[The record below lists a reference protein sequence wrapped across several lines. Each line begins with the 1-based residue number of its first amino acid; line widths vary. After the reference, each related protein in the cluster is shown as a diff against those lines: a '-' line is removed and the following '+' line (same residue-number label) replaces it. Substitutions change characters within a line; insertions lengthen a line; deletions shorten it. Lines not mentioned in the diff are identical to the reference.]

1 MPEPMYKRV
10 AEDLRG
16 RIESGHIAPGSQLPT
31 ELELMEEY
39 GEKFGAASERVSIS
53 RNTVRDAIKLLVT
66 RGLVMTRPGKGT
78 FVVRKIDPFVSTLSG
93 SPEIGRETV
102 RYMSEVD
109 RYGSEEVD
117 RYGSEVEASGRKPY
131 VTVPRVE
138 VQRAAGR
145 VASHLGLAEGTMVI
159 SRYQERSIDETPWS
173 MQTTFYPMEWVT
185 RGADRLLIAEN
196 ITDGIIKYVEDVL
209 GVKQVGLHDLITARV
224 ANSHE
229 VAFFDLPDDGQVA
242 VFEVSRVGFDEHG
255 QPLRLTVTV
264 YPADRNYL
272 AYDEGQVPV
281 NVATLGVPSSD
292 AGHRSRGSASRSSQ
306 KPLSDRMP
314 TRQAA

>member
-1 MPEPMYKRV
+1 MAEPMYKRV
-10 AEDLRG
+10 AEDLREQ
-16 RIESGHIAPGSQLPT
+16 IESAEIAPGSKLPT

-39 GEKFGAASERVSIS
+39 GEKFGSSSGRASIS
-53 RNTVRDAIKLLVT
+53 RNTVRDAIKLLAT
-66 RGLVMTRPGKGT
+66 RGLVVTRAGKGT

-93 SPEIGRETV
+93 TPEVGRETV

-109 RYGSEEVD
+109 RYA
-117 RYGSEVEASGRKPY
+117 SEVEASGRKPD

-138 VQRAAGR
+138 VQPASAR
-145 VASHLGLAEGTMVI
+145 VASLLALAKGTMVI

-173 MQTTFYPMEWVT
+173 MQTTFYPMEWYT
-185 RGADRLLIAEN
+185 RGAERLLVAEN

-224 ANSHE
+224 ANGHE
-229 VAFFDLPDDGQVA
+229 TVFFDLPEDGQVA
-242 VFEVSRVGFDEHG
+242 VLEVSRVGFDEHG

-272 AYDEGQVPV
+272 GYDEGQVPANLAALDV
-281 NVATLGVPSSD
+281 SAGVVT
-292 AGHRSRGSASRSSQ
+292 GRSRR
-306 KPLSDRMP
+306 
-314 TRQAA
+314 

>member
-16 RIESGHIAPGSQLPT
+16 RIESGQIAPGSQLPT

-39 GEKFGAASERVSIS
+39 GEKFGAGSERASIS

-93 SPEIGRETV
+93 SPEVGRETV
-102 RYMSEVD
+102 RYMS
-109 RYGSEEVD
+109 EVD

-138 VQRAAGR
+138 VQRATGR
-145 VASHLGLAEGTMVI
+145 VASRLGLAEGTMVI

-173 MQTTFYPMEWVT
+173 MQTTFYPMEWVLQ
-185 RGADRLLIAEN
+185 GADRLLIAEN
-196 ITDGIIKYVEDVL
+196 ITDGIIKYVEDKL

-242 VFEVSRVGFDEHG
+242 VFEVSRVGFDENGH
-255 QPLRLTVTV
+255 PLRLTVTV

-272 AYDEGQVPV
+272 AYDEGQLPV
-281 NVATLGVPSSD
+281 NVGAHDVPAPG
-292 AGHRSRGSASRSSQ
+292 AGDRSRGSTLRSR
-306 KPLSDRMP
+306 
-314 TRQAA
+314 

>member
-10 AEDLRG
+10 AEDLRSK
-16 RIESGHIAPGSQLPT
+16 IESAQIAAGSQLPT

-39 GEKFGAASERVSIS
+39 GERFGDSSGRASTIS

-66 RGLVMTRPGKGT
+66 RGLVVTRPGKGT

-109 RYGSEEVD
+109 RYA
-117 RYGSEVEASGRKPY
+117 SEVEASGRKPD

-138 VQRAAGR
+138 VQRASGR
-145 VASHLGLAEGTMVI
+145 VASHLGLDEGTMVI

-173 MQTTFYPMEWVT
+173 LQTTFYPMEF
-185 RGADRLLIAEN
+185 ALKAPRLLIAEN
-196 ITDGIIKYVEDVL
+196 ITDGIIRYVEDSL

-224 ANSHE
+224 ANGQE
-229 VAFFDLPDDGQVA
+229 VAFFDLPEDGQVA
-242 VFEVSRVGFDEHG
+242 VFEVSRIGFDEHS

-272 AYDEGQVPV
+272 AYDEGQVPA
-281 NVATLGVPSSD
+281 NVAALGMSVLGVSGTSP
-292 AGHRSRGSASRSSQ
+292 R
-306 KPLSDRMP
+306 
-314 TRQAA
+314 

>member
-10 AEDLRG
+10 SEDLRG
-16 RIESGHIAPGSQLPT
+16 RIESGEIVPGSQLPT

-39 GEKFGAASERVSIS
+39 GEKFGVASARVTIS

-66 RGLVMTRPGKGT
+66 RGLVVTRPGRGT

-93 SPEIGRETV
+93 SSEIGRETV
-102 RYMSEVD
+102 RYVSEVD
-109 RYGSEEVD
+109 GYA
-117 RYGSEVEASGRKPY
+117 SEVEASGRKPD

-138 VQRAAGR
+138 VQRATGR
-145 VASHLGLAEGTMVI
+145 IASRLRLAEGTMVI
-159 SRYQERSIDETPWS
+159 SRYQDRSIDATPWS
-173 MQTTFYPMEWVT
+173 MQATFYPMEWVT
-185 RGADRLLIAEN
+185 RGADRLLVAEN

-209 GVKQVGLHDLITARV
+209 GVKQVGWHDLITARV
-224 ANSHE
+224 ASSHE
-229 VAFFDLPDDGQVA
+229 IAFFDLPEDGQVA

-272 AYDEGQVPV
+272 AYDEGQVPP
-281 NVATLGVPSSD
+281 NVAALDVSASGASD
-292 AGHRSRGSASRSSQ
+292 RSR
-306 KPLSDRMP
+306 
-314 TRQAA
+314 

>member
-16 RIESGHIAPGSQLPT
+16 RIESGQIAPGSQLPT
-31 ELELMEEY
+31 ELDLMEEY
-39 GEKFGAASERVSIS
+39 GEKFGAGSERASIS

-93 SPEIGRETV
+93 SPEVGRETV
-102 RYMSEVD
+102 RYMS
-109 RYGSEEVD
+109 EVD

-131 VTVPRVE
+131 VTIPRVE
-138 VQRAAGR
+138 VQRATGR
-145 VASHLGLAEGTMVI
+145 VALHLGLADGTMVI

-173 MQTTFYPMEWVT
+173 MQTTFYPMEWVLQ
-185 RGADRLLIAEN
+185 GADRLLIAEN
-196 ITDGIIKYVEDVL
+196 ITDGIIKYVEDKL
-209 GVKQVGLHDLITARV
+209 GVKQVGLHDVITARV

-242 VFEVSRVGFDEHG
+242 VFEVSRVGFDENGH
-255 QPLRLTVTV
+255 PLRLTVTV

-272 AYDEGQVPV
+272 AYDEGQLPV
-281 NVATLGVPSSD
+281 NVGAHDVSAPG
-292 AGHRSRGSASRSSQ
+292 AGDRSRGSTSRS
-306 KPLSDRMP
+306 R
-314 TRQAA
+314 